1 MKVAHAG
8 IAPAAL
14 PGLTD
19 GSWFNPAP
27 PAPVAPPVAANN
39 GPPGNQQNSGSG
51 LDFWLARQI
60 VRTPVKRA
68 VPVEGDALFL
78 KRHCKIFEAR
88 GATDEVGRR
97 DYWPGLSALVTAS
110 ITVTSSFIRQ

>member
-1 MKVAHAG
+1 
-8 IAPAAL
+8 
-14 PGLTD
+14 
-19 GSWFNPAP
+19 
-27 PAPVAPPVAANN
+27 
-39 GPPGNQQNSGSG
+39 
-51 LDFWLARQI
+51 
-60 VRTPVKRA
+60 VKRA
-68 VPVEGDALFL
+68 APVEGDALFL